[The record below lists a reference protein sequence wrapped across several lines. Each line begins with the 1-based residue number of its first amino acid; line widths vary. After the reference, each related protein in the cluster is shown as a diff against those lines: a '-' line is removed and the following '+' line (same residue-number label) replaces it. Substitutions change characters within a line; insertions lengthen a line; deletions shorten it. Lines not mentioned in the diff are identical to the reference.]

1 MAKTPYEIRMDLLSL
16 SKDLL
21 EAQYK
26 AADTVAWSFL
36 ENLKAAGALTP
47 LQYLS
52 KMEEILPN
60 AYTPEQIIA
69 QAEKLQKFVNNK
81 D

>member
-1 MAKTPYEIRMDLLSL
+1 MSKTPYEIRMDLLSL

-21 EAQYK
+21 DAQYK
-26 AADTVAWSFL
+26 TAETMAWSFL
-36 ENLKAAGALTP
+36 ENLKDVGALTP
-47 LQYLS
+47 LQYLH

-69 QAEKLQKFVNNK
+69 QAEKLQKFINNK